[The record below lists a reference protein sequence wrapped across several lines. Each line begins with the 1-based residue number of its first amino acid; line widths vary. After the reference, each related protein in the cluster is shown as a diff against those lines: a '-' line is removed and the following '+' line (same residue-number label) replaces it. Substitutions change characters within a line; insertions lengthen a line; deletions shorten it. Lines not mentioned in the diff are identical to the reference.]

1 MPYIQGKIPLV
12 FFIYIGFVVFS
23 ARAQESDYEYL
34 SPIEAIDP
42 DIGDPMICF
51 NNGAFRYVNTD
62 HTVESKA
69 TQKRDHW
76 NRLRRSSGDS
86 NDAFGDAG
94 IESFLLEMLELN
106 RSFPLVKAERPSWT
120 QIHKKAASWS
130 RLKKDTSWSRLKKD
144 ASWSRL

>member
-51 NNGAFRYVNTD
+51 NNGACRYLNTD
-62 HTVESKA
+62 HTDESKA

-76 NRLRRSSGDS
+76 NRLRRSSGSS
-86 NDAFGDAG
+86 NDAFEDAG
-94 IESFLLEMLELN
+94 IESYWN
-106 RSFPLVKAERPSWT
+106 GPHRSFPFVKAERPSWT

-130 RLKKDTSWSRLKKD
+130 RLKKDNSWSRLKKD

>member
-1 MPYIQGKIPLV
+1 M
-12 FFIYIGFVVFS
+12 
-23 ARAQESDYEYL
+23 
-34 SPIEAIDP
+34 
-42 DIGDPMICF
+42 
-51 NNGAFRYVNTD
+51 NTD
-62 HTVESKA
+62 HTDESKT

-76 NRLRRSSGDS
+76 NRLRRSSGGS

-94 IESFLLEMLELN
+94 IESYWN
-106 RSFPLVKAERPSWT
+106 AAYRSIPLVKAERPSWT

>member
-1 MPYIQGKIPLV
+1 MPYNQGIRPFV
-12 FFIYIGFVVFS
+12 RFIYIGIVVFS

-34 SPIEAIDP
+34 SPIEAINS
-42 DIGDPMICF
+42 DIGDLMICF
-51 NNGAFRYVNTD
+51 NNGACRYLNTV
-62 HTVESKA
+62 HTDESEA
-69 TQKRDHW
+69 TQKRDHL
-76 NRLRRSSGDS
+76 NRLHRSSGGS

-94 IESFLLEMLELN
+94 IEFDWNGPYQS
-106 RSFPLVKAERPSWT
+106 SPLVKAERPSWT